1 MRRYSLQTWESMRSE
16 KCWHPNRQMKFPV
29 LQFHNT
35 ASCLNRSGGWVSKHQ
50 YFSWALGRGSYIKDH
65 RQHDG
70 RAVWKLTYELMPH
83 QISTVSQSH
92 VERWET
98 LWHGNE
104 CNCAC
109 NKAFCRSFNVATT
122 EDGEQM
128 NDLRESSACISLATK
143 LQFGST
149 SPQLQRSITVSKL
162 LHVFKRLVQSLIFHH
177 CAIST
182 FLDRRWLV
190 RTILCSVL
198 QFLYLASWLISP
210 YVNTHTE
217 MFSFT

>member
-1 MRRYSLQTWESMRSE
+1 MLTSKSTNEIPSL
-16 KCWHPNRQMKFPV
+16 PV

-35 ASCLNRSGGWVSKHQ
+35 ASCLNRSGWVSKHQ

-65 RQHDG
+65 SQHDG
-70 RAVWKLTYELMPH
+70 RAVWKLTCELMPH

-104 CNCAC
+104 CSCAC

-177 CAIST
+177 CAISM

-210 YVNTHTE
+210 YVHTHTE